1 MNVTQN
7 VVLGRKYL
15 LESSKDLTTW
25 SPVGAAFIA
34 ESEELVQEFVVEDVG
49 QFFRINQVP

>member
-1 MNVTQN
+1 VA
-7 VVLGRKYL
+7 RKGDQL
-15 LESSKDLTTW
+15 SFGSNLITW
-25 SPVGAAFIA
+25 SPVGAAFVA